1 MLVHLYIKPGHPFS
15 PEITI
20 ESAFTETLRSEVC
33 VSLLCCPLGTYMV
46 FMDGKYSV
54 KLFFTLFP
62 ILASGEIDFLPSANF
77 SPVSVLIG

>member
-20 ESAFTETLRSEVC
+20 ESAFPEALRSEVC
-33 VSLLCCPLGTYMV
+33 VSLLCCPLDTYTV

-54 KLFFTLFP
+54 KLSFTLFP
-62 ILASGEIDFLPSANF
+62 ILASGEMDFLPSANF